1 MKCLVNLLCTLLIAS
16 VNIESNVA
24 QTSSRTTYEDV
35 ARQRE
40 IAETENYLPA
50 TLPETTTP
58 LVPDYMPGEGVYAQ
72 PELPDYN
79 ASLKAAQYEE
89 PYIAKERSNS
99 YSEALSKNSYRGQ
112 TPPPPPLDPYG
123 PKVNIRETH
132 TMGSDGV
139 WRPRQIASLFTAEN
153 IFVFLVIEAVLF
165 YVLFI
170 MGDNRARRKSPP
182 TETEKK
188 WISCDS
194 TISTNTNNSR
204 TIQDMHQI
212 ASPINILGKQT
223 GDLEKVITFI
233 STLIEEGIKN
243 FSSEGLSKAQQ
254 LEIFLFDACMAKN
267 LLLAKEKIPN
277 VYVPE
282 IDKKIN
288 AAYRNF
294 KDKPETKMD
303 EFLDTKAL
311 IEIRTPFYLN
321 DLQGLIE
328 SSTEMYMPY
337 SLYFFIC
344 EAPLESILNKE
355 KVFEEIKRI
364 QSDTRIL
371 EKMVLFMK
379 NFEPHYNWLLG
390 RINSF

>member
-16 VNIESNVA
+16 VSIKNNVS
-24 QTSSRTTYEDV
+24 QILLRTTDF
-35 ARQRE
+35 
-40 IAETENYLPA
+40 P
-50 TLPETTTP
+50 
-58 LVPDYMPGEGVYAQ
+58 
-72 PELPDYN
+72 
-79 ASLKAAQYEE
+79 
-89 PYIAKERSNS
+89 NS
-99 YSEALSKNSYRGQ
+99 YWDILIILIIVIFAVGILALCDLAFLEEDRRYRKK
-112 TPPPPPLDPYG
+112 T
-123 PKVNIRETH
+123 
-132 TMGSDGV
+132 
-139 WRPRQIASLFTAEN
+139 AS
-153 IFVFLVIEAVLF
+153 
-165 YVLFI
+165 
-170 MGDNRARRKSPP
+170 
-182 TETEKK
+182 TEPEKK

-194 TISTNTNNSR
+194 VKSTNTNNSR
-204 TIQDMHQI
+204 IIQDMHKI
-212 ASPINILGKQT
+212 ASPINVLGKQM
-223 GDLEKVITFI
+223 GDLEKVTTFI

-243 FSSEGLSKAQQ
+243 FSFEGLSKAQQ

-277 VYVPE
+277 VYVPK
-282 IDKKIN
+282 IDKTIN
-288 AAYRNF
+288 SAYRDL
-294 KDKPETKMD
+294 KDKLGTKMD
-303 EFLDTKAL
+303 EFLDTKTL

>member
-1 MKCLVNLLCTLLIAS
+1 
-16 VNIESNVA
+16 
-24 QTSSRTTYEDV
+24 
-35 ARQRE
+35 
-40 IAETENYLPA
+40 
-50 TLPETTTP
+50 
-58 LVPDYMPGEGVYAQ
+58 
-72 PELPDYN
+72 
-79 ASLKAAQYEE
+79 
-89 PYIAKERSNS
+89 
-99 YSEALSKNSYRGQ
+99 
-112 TPPPPPLDPYG
+112 
-123 PKVNIRETH
+123 
-132 TMGSDGV
+132 
-139 WRPRQIASLFTAEN
+139 
-153 IFVFLVIEAVLF
+153 
-165 YVLFI
+165 
-170 MGDNRARRKSPP
+170 
-182 TETEKK
+182 
-188 WISCDS
+188 
-194 TISTNTNNSR
+194 
-204 TIQDMHQI
+204 MHKI
-212 ASPINILGKQT
+212 ASPINVLGKQM
-223 GDLEKVITFI
+223 GDLEKVTTFI

-243 FSSEGLSKAQQ
+243 FSFEGLSKAQQ

-277 VYVPE
+277 VYVPK
-282 IDKKIN
+282 IDKTIN
-288 AAYRNF
+288 SAYRDL
-294 KDKPETKMD
+294 KDKLGTKMD
-303 EFLDTKAL
+303 EFLDTKTL

>member
-1 MKCLVNLLCTLLIAS
+1 
-16 VNIESNVA
+16 
-24 QTSSRTTYEDV
+24 
-35 ARQRE
+35 
-40 IAETENYLPA
+40 
-50 TLPETTTP
+50 
-58 LVPDYMPGEGVYAQ
+58 
-72 PELPDYN
+72 
-79 ASLKAAQYEE
+79 
-89 PYIAKERSNS
+89 
-99 YSEALSKNSYRGQ
+99 
-112 TPPPPPLDPYG
+112 
-123 PKVNIRETH
+123 
-132 TMGSDGV
+132 
-139 WRPRQIASLFTAEN
+139 
-153 IFVFLVIEAVLF
+153 
-165 YVLFI
+165 
-170 MGDNRARRKSPP
+170 
-182 TETEKK
+182 
-188 WISCDS
+188 
-194 TISTNTNNSR
+194 
-204 TIQDMHQI
+204 MHQI

>member
-16 VNIESNVA
+16 VSIKNNVS
-24 QTSSRTTYEDV
+24 QILLRTTDF
-35 ARQRE
+35 Q
-40 IAETENYLPA
+40 
-50 TLPETTTP
+50 
-58 LVPDYMPGEGVYAQ
+58 
-72 PELPDYN
+72 
-79 ASLKAAQYEE
+79 
-89 PYIAKERSNS
+89 NS
-99 YSEALSKNSYRGQ
+99 YWDILIILIIVIFAVGILALCDLAFLEEDRRYRKK
-112 TPPPPPLDPYG
+112 T
-123 PKVNIRETH
+123 
-132 TMGSDGV
+132 
-139 WRPRQIASLFTAEN
+139 AS
-153 IFVFLVIEAVLF
+153 
-165 YVLFI
+165 
-170 MGDNRARRKSPP
+170 
-182 TETEKK
+182 TEPGKK

-194 TISTNTNNSR
+194 VKSTNTNNSR
-204 TIQDMHQI
+204 IIQDMHKI
-212 ASPINILGKQT
+212 ASPINVLGKQM
-223 GDLEKVITFI
+223 GDLEKVTTFI

-243 FSSEGLSKAQQ
+243 FSFEGLSKAQQ

-277 VYVPE
+277 VYVPK
-282 IDKKIN
+282 IDKTIN
-288 AAYRNF
+288 SAYRDL
-294 KDKPETKMD
+294 KDKLGTKMD
-303 EFLDTKAL
+303 EFLDTKTL

>member
-16 VNIESNVA
+16 VSIKNNVS
-24 QTSSRTTYEDV
+24 QILLRTTDF
-35 ARQRE
+35 Q
-40 IAETENYLPA
+40 
-50 TLPETTTP
+50 
-58 LVPDYMPGEGVYAQ
+58 
-72 PELPDYN
+72 
-79 ASLKAAQYEE
+79 
-89 PYIAKERSNS
+89 NS
-99 YSEALSKNSYRGQ
+99 YWDILIILIIVIFAVGILALCDLAFLEEDRRYRKK
-112 TPPPPPLDPYG
+112 T
-123 PKVNIRETH
+123 
-132 TMGSDGV
+132 
-139 WRPRQIASLFTAEN
+139 AS
-153 IFVFLVIEAVLF
+153 
-165 YVLFI
+165 
-170 MGDNRARRKSPP
+170 
-182 TETEKK
+182 TEPEKK

-194 TISTNTNNSR
+194 VKSTNTNNSR
-204 TIQDMHQI
+204 IIQDMHKI
-212 ASPINILGKQT
+212 ASPINVLGKQM
-223 GDLEKVITFI
+223 GDLEKVTTFI

-243 FSSEGLSKAQQ
+243 FSFEGLSKAQQ

-277 VYVPE
+277 VYVPK
-282 IDKKIN
+282 IDKTIN
-288 AAYRNF
+288 SAYRDL
-294 KDKPETKMD
+294 KDKLGTKMD
-303 EFLDTKAL
+303 EFLDTKTL

-321 DLQGLIE
+321 DLQGIIE

>member
-16 VNIESNVA
+16 VSIKNNVS
-24 QTSSRTTYEDV
+24 QILLRTTDF
-35 ARQRE
+35 Q
-40 IAETENYLPA
+40 
-50 TLPETTTP
+50 
-58 LVPDYMPGEGVYAQ
+58 
-72 PELPDYN
+72 
-79 ASLKAAQYEE
+79 
-89 PYIAKERSNS
+89 NS
-99 YSEALSKNSYRGQ
+99 YWDILIILIIVIFAVGILALCDLAFLEEDRRYRKK
-112 TPPPPPLDPYG
+112 T
-123 PKVNIRETH
+123 
-132 TMGSDGV
+132 
-139 WRPRQIASLFTAEN
+139 AS
-153 IFVFLVIEAVLF
+153 
-165 YVLFI
+165 
-170 MGDNRARRKSPP
+170 
-182 TETEKK
+182 TEPEKK

-194 TISTNTNNSR
+194 VKSTNTNNSR
-204 TIQDMHQI
+204 IIQDMHKI
-212 ASPINILGKQT
+212 ASPINVLGKQM
-223 GDLEKVITFI
+223 GDLEKVTTFI

-243 FSSEGLSKAQQ
+243 FSFEGLSKAQQ

-277 VYVPE
+277 VYVPK
-282 IDKKIN
+282 IDKTIN
-288 AAYRNF
+288 SAYRDL
-294 KDKPETKMD
+294 KDKLGTKMD
-303 EFLDTKAL
+303 EFLDTKTL

>member
-1 MKCLVNLLCTLLIAS
+1 MKFSVNLLCTLLIVS
-16 VNIESNVA
+16 VSIESNVA

-35 ARQRE
+35 ARQRKIVE
-40 IAETENYLPA
+40 KENYLSA

-58 LVPDYMPGEGVYAQ
+58 LVPDYIPGEGVYAQ
-72 PELPDYN
+72 PKLPDYN
-79 ASLKAAQYEE
+79 ANLKAVQYEE

-112 TPPPPPLDPYG
+112 TAPPPSLDPYG

-139 WRPRQIASLFTAEN
+139 WRPRQKASLFTAEN

-170 MGDNRARRKSPP
+170 MGDKRARKKSAP

-188 WISCDS
+188 WIPCDS
-194 TISTNTNNSR
+194 TISSRTNNSR
-204 TIQDMHQI
+204 TIQDMHKI

-223 GDLEKVITFI
+223 EDLEKVTTFI

-243 FSSEGLSKAQQ
+243 FPFEGLSKAQQ
-254 LEIFLFDACMAKN
+254 LEIFLFDVCMAKN

-288 AAYRNF
+288 ATYRNL
-294 KDKPETKMD
+294 KDKLGTKMD
-303 EFLDTKAL
+303 EFFDTKDL

-328 SSTEMYMPY
+328 GCTKMYMPY

-344 EAPLESILNKE
+344 EAPLESILNKD
-355 KVFEEIKRI
+355 KVTEEIKRI
-364 QSDTRIL
+364 RSDTRIL
-371 EKMVLFMK
+371 EKIFLFMK
-379 NFEPHYNWLLG
+379 AFEPHYNWLLG

>member
-16 VNIESNVA
+16 VSIKNNVS
-24 QTSSRTTYEDV
+24 QILLRTTDF
-35 ARQRE
+35 Q
-40 IAETENYLPA
+40 
-50 TLPETTTP
+50 
-58 LVPDYMPGEGVYAQ
+58 
-72 PELPDYN
+72 
-79 ASLKAAQYEE
+79 
-89 PYIAKERSNS
+89 NS
-99 YSEALSKNSYRGQ
+99 YWDILIILIIVIFAVGILALCDLAFLEEDRRYRKK
-112 TPPPPPLDPYG
+112 T
-123 PKVNIRETH
+123 
-132 TMGSDGV
+132 
-139 WRPRQIASLFTAEN
+139 AS
-153 IFVFLVIEAVLF
+153 
-165 YVLFI
+165 
-170 MGDNRARRKSPP
+170 
-182 TETEKK
+182 TEPEKK

-194 TISTNTNNSR
+194 VKSTNTNNSR
-204 TIQDMHQI
+204 IIQDMHKI
-212 ASPINILGKQT
+212 ASPINVLGKQM
-223 GDLEKVITFI
+223 GDLEKVTTFI

-243 FSSEGLSKAQQ
+243 FSFEGLSKAQQ